1 MGYRFFVPLGLPP
14 TPGLSPSLGLPP
26 SLPLDYILLLD
37 CLLLLQPPPSG
48 HSYLFF
54 LSDYPFPF
62 PWTTSFYWT
71 TSSCGCLHRLAIAN
85 PSFGLLPSVPLRCLL
100 LEYIRL
106 LLCGLFFVWI
116 FDIFG
121 FISYALPTAGSSGP
135 SGISPGIKYIL
146 PSAECLFKTNLHTLF
161 LKKRP
166 LYTGRLKKI
175 YDPDLQGIISLSW
188 YMASQTQ
195 TWVHI
200 RSQQFA
206 NGVIYICFI
215 DFGFCLSVKSLK
227 NYTRHFHLSN
237 SWCLIQ

>member
-166 LYTGRLKKI
+166 LYTGRLKK
-175 YDPDLQGIISLSW
+175 D
-188 YMASQTQ
+188 
-195 TWVHI
+195 I
-200 RSQQFA
+200 RSRLAGHYLPFLIHGISDA
-206 NGVIYICFI
+206 NVGTYKVAAVCERSDIYLLYWFRI
-215 DFGFCLSVKSLK
+215 LPL
-227 NYTRHFHLSN
+227 R
-237 SWCLIQ
+237 